1 MGDQVA
7 KDIVTSIPSDIA
19 ETSVLRKHFS
29 QLSVFQIYKNINCD
43 EHAQQGKATEQFYL
57 KNICRSFLL
66 AAEITVIMNIKYVI
80 DRVKR
85 IALSFTEWW
94 CLIE

>member
-1 MGDQVA
+1 MRECG
-7 KDIVTSIPSDIA
+7 KKKKSNTSTPD
-19 ETSVLRKHFS
+19 VVDFLFS
-29 QLSVFQIYKNINCD
+29 QLPVVQTYKIIDCD
-43 EHAQQGKATEQFYL
+43 KHAQEGKANEQFYL
-57 KNICRSFLL
+57 KNICKSLLL

-85 IALSFTEWW
+85 IVLSFAECW